1 MAVSS
6 QSKAKRLMTNL
17 TGASASVAVV
27 TAVASMTVSVQGQF
41 LNVSVFENM
50 AFYQVEVVET
60 ITIEGSGSLAEDA
73 EVPTQQPVRM
83 RVQNQW
89 DDFVI
94 SLLYGFNEGF
104 IEPLR
109 ENQSYTL
116 TIEMEA
122 SLGWRTLDTYTFNTR
137 PRTNGVVSQL
147 LETTTPLS
155 DTTSFEASI
164 LTQDGPIVATN
175 WFAELHYGNIR
186 QQQPLE
192 IGSNQI
198 QWLNLPHQNA
208 MASID
213 VYATVDG
220 TEKVITN
227 RQFETIPFVE
237 ADINLSF
244 PNLTTLKVETTE
256 DASYVGATYAIEL
269 TPLAPAPSLS
279 NQRIKQAPMVYPIT
293 NSSFSI
299 ENLVQGEL
307 YSLNWTMSY
316 LDEAGINR
324 KLILLEKTIVP
335 ILTPIYVLGIYPGE
349 TSTRFDLTID
359 PRLNIDQMQLILT
372 NQSQSTVLTFEQ
384 VTLNNDSYSM
394 TASMNSRL
402 SLGTTLELVLI
413 QVAPYDYPITLR
425 SIVYQ
430 GGETI

>member
-1 MAVSS
+1 MALSS

-41 LNVSVFENM
+41 LNVSVFENK

-269 TPLAPAPSLS
+269 SAIQSNITPT
-279 NQRIKQAPMVYPIT
+279 VYPL
-293 NSSFSI
+293 SASPLLI

-324 KLILLEKTIVP
+324 KLILLEKTIAP

-349 TSTRFDLTID
+349 TSTRFDFTID

-372 NQSQSTVLTFEQ
+372 NQGQSTVLTFEQ

>member
-41 LNVSVFENM
+41 LNVSVFENK

-60 ITIEGSGSLAEDA
+60 ITIEGSGSLSDDA
-73 EVPTQQPVRM
+73 EVPTQQPIRM

-94 SLLYGFNEGF
+94 SLLYGVNEGF

-122 SLGWRTLDTYTFNTR
+122 NLGWRTLDTFTFNTR

-175 WFAELHYGNIR
+175 WFAELHYGSIR
-186 QQQPLE
+186 QQQPLQ

-198 QWLNLPHQNA
+198 QWLDLPHQNA
-208 MASID
+208 IASID

-220 TEKVITN
+220 TEKVITS
-227 RQFETIPFVE
+227 RQFETIPFVD

-244 PNLTTLKVETTE
+244 PNLTSLKVETTE
-256 DASYVGATYAIEL
+256 DATYGGATYAIEL
-269 TPLAPAPSLS
+269 SAIQSSITPT
-279 NQRIKQAPMVYPIT
+279 VYPL
-293 NSSFSI
+293 SASPLLI

-316 LDEAGINR
+316 LDNDGINR
-324 KLILLEKTIVP
+324 KLNLLEKTIAA
-335 ILTPIYVLGIYPGE
+335 ILTPMYVLGIYPGE

-372 NQSQSTVLTFEQ
+372 NQGQSTVLTFGQ

-402 SLGTTLELVLI
+402 ILGTTLELVLI
-413 QVAPYDYPITLR
+413 QVAPYDYPITIR

>member
-6 QSKAKRLMTNL
+6 QSKAKRLMSNL
-17 TGASASVAVV
+17 TGVSASVAVV

-41 LNVSVFENM
+41 LNVSVFENK

-73 EVPTQQPVRM
+73 EVPTQQPIRM

-89 DDFVI
+89 DDFVV
-94 SLLYGFNEGF
+94 SLLYGVNEGF

-122 SLGWRTLDTYTFNTR
+122 NLGWRTLDTFTFNTR

-175 WFAELHYGNIR
+175 WFAELHYGSIR
-186 QQQPLE
+186 QQQPLQ

-198 QWLNLPHQNA
+198 QWLDLPHQNA
-208 MASID
+208 IVSID

-220 TEKVITN
+220 TEKVITS
-227 RQFETIPFVE
+227 RQFETIPFVD

-244 PNLTTLKVETTE
+244 PNLTSLKVETTE
-256 DASYVGATYAIEL
+256 DATYGGATYAIEL
-269 TPLAPAPSLS
+269 SAIQSSITPT
-279 NQRIKQAPMVYPIT
+279 VYPL
-293 NSSFSI
+293 SASPLLI

-316 LDEAGINR
+316 LDNDGINR
-324 KLILLEKTIVP
+324 KLILLEKTIAA
-335 ILTPIYVLGIYPGE
+335 ILTPMYVLGIYPGE

-372 NQSQSTVLTFEQ
+372 NQGQSTVLTFGQ

-402 SLGTTLELVLI
+402 ILGTTLELVMI
-413 QVAPYDYPITLR
+413 QVAPYDYPITIR

>member
-1 MAVSS
+1 
-6 QSKAKRLMTNL
+6 
-17 TGASASVAVV
+17 
-27 TAVASMTVSVQGQF
+27 
-41 LNVSVFENM
+41 
-50 AFYQVEVVET
+50 
-60 ITIEGSGSLAEDA
+60 
-73 EVPTQQPVRM
+73 
-83 RVQNQW
+83 
-89 DDFVI
+89 
-94 SLLYGFNEGF
+94 
-104 IEPLR
+104 
-109 ENQSYTL
+109 
-116 TIEMEA
+116 MEA

-155 DTTSFEASI
+155 DTTSFQASI

-175 WFAELHYGNIR
+175 WFAELRYGNIR

-269 TPLAPAPSLS
+269 SAIHSNITPT
-279 NQRIKQAPMVYPIT
+279 VYPL
-293 NSSFSI
+293 SASPLLI

-324 KLILLEKTIVP
+324 KLILLEKTIAP

-349 TSTRFDLTID
+349 TSTRFDFTID

-372 NQSQSTVLTFEQ
+372 NQGQSTVLTFEQ

>member
-17 TGASASVAVV
+17 TGASTSVAVV

-41 LNVSVFENM
+41 LNVSVFENK

-60 ITIEGSGSLAEDA
+60 ITIEGSGSLSDDA
-73 EVPTQQPVRM
+73 EVPTQQPIRM
-83 RVQNQW
+83 HVQNQW

-94 SLLYGFNEGF
+94 SLLYGVNEGF

-122 SLGWRTLDTYTFNTR
+122 NLGWRTLDTFTFNTR

-175 WFAELHYGNIR
+175 WFAELHYGSIR
-186 QQQPLE
+186 QQQPLQ

-198 QWLNLPHQNA
+198 QWLDLPHQNA
-208 MASID
+208 IASID

-220 TEKVITN
+220 TEKVITS
-227 RQFETIPFVE
+227 RQFETIPFVD

-244 PNLTTLKVETTE
+244 PNLTSLKVETTE
-256 DASYVGATYAIEL
+256 DATYGGATYAIEL
-269 TPLAPAPSLS
+269 SAIQSSITPT
-279 NQRIKQAPMVYPIT
+279 VYPL
-293 NSSFSI
+293 SASPLLI

-316 LDEAGINR
+316 LDNDGINR
-324 KLILLEKTIVP
+324 KLILLEKTIAA
-335 ILTPIYVLGIYPGE
+335 ILTPMYVLGIYPGE

-372 NQSQSTVLTFEQ
+372 NQGQSTVLTFGQ

-402 SLGTTLELVLI
+402 ILGTTLELVLI
-413 QVAPYDYPITLR
+413 QVAPYDYPITIR